1 VLFLDEI
8 DALGGTRAKE
18 MHEASRR
25 MLSTLL
31 RHMDGLD
38 AGQHVALIGATNRPR
53 DLDPALISRFDVR
66 VSFPAPDAAG
76 RASIFARYARQLDA
90 NALSQLGDRATGLS
104 GRDILNVCKSAE
116 RKWVCSRLRAGAPM
130 GPDELPPLE
139 PYQEAVTRYL
149 EGMTVQ
155 EAGEQEQRRGSGGT
169 GMMMASEGV

>member
-1 VLFLDEI
+1 
-8 DALGGTRAKE
+8 
-18 MHEASRR
+18 
-25 MLSTLL
+25 
-31 RHMDGLD
+31 
-38 AGQHVALIGATNRPR
+38 
-53 DLDPALISRFDVR
+53 